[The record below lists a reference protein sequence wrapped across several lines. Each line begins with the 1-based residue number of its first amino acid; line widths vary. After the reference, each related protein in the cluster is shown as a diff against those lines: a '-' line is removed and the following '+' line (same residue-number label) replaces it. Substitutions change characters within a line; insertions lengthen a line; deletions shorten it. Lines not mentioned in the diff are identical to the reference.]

1 MSRAHVLDFLTVLLL
16 KEKTF
21 RLKNRSKR
29 GDLVSQPNA
38 QKKRDKIFL
47 TTII

>member
-1 MSRAHVLDFLTVLLL
+1 MILIDRILKNEVEL

-29 GDLVSQPNA
+29 GEPNLGRPNA
-38 QKKRDKIFL
+38 QKKRDKNFL